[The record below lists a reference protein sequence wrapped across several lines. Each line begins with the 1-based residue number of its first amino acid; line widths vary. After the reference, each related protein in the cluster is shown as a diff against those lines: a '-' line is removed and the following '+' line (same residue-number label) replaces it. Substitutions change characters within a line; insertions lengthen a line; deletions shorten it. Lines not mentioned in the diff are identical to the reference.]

1 MNTPETN
8 RENSTPVTC
17 PYCGQ
22 EMQAGSVTG
31 DGRGRLYWQPA
42 GARRRIL
49 DYLVGRGS
57 IKSATYQSLLRFD
70 LKGNYCPG
78 CMKLIIDTE
87 IQK

>member
-8 RENSTPVTC
+8 RENNTLVTC

-31 DGRGRLYWQPA
+31 DGRGSLYWQPA
-42 GARRRIL
+42 GTRRRIS
-49 DYLVGRGS
+49 DYLGGRGR
-57 IKSATYQSLLRFD
+57 IKSATYHSLLRFD

-78 CMKLIIDTE
+78 CRKLIIDTE

>member
-8 RENSTPVTC
+8 RENSTPSPAPTADRKCRPEASPVTEGAAC
-17 PYCGQ
+17 TGSLPAPA
-22 EMQAGSVTG
+22 AGSRIT
-31 DGRGRLYWQPA
+31 WSA
-42 GARRRIL
+42 GEAF
-49 DYLVGRGS
+49 
-57 IKSATYQSLLRFD
+57 KSATYQSLLRFD